1 MSRKK
6 KPSNPAWE
14 AILAEA
20 KRKEAE
26 NLKRSMIDD
35 PEFKPT
41 VVCKDRSG
49 NEYTIE

>member
-26 NLKRSMIDD
+26 NLSKSRIVDE
-35 PEFKPT
+35 EFKPT
-41 VVCKDRSG
+41 VVCKDRRG